1 MRARDMAGPTI
12 SVFFDARVVRPGMT
26 GVGRYALGLLRG
38 LAELPEAER
47 PAVRALALSDCVD
60 ELRRDPPLAPI
71 QWIATD
77 IDYESHPKG
86 DWGLR
91 FAIPRMVGA
100 EEIYHGPAFILPGGR
115 QRFARVVSIHDVGVF
130 ASRGDFPR
138 AFAWHLRGCIRR
150 ATAAADRIIV
160 PSRAIAE
167 ELAAILD
174 VRAEGISVIPH
185 ARARGID
192 AWGAPSAET
201 ATAPES
207 PYFISVATLE
217 PRKGPLTALEALER
231 LLAARGRGR
240 GAPSWLWIGGAG
252 FKGAS
257 IERAIGAS
265 PAADRF
271 HRLGFSEDASV
282 ERLLAGAAALVFP
295 SRYEGFGLPPLEA
308 MASGVPVVAS
318 DLPVLRELCGEAALY
333 APPGDAEA
341 LAATLGRLLDDPASA
356 RRLAELGRE
365 RARAYSWRRTA
376 MATIEAYRAALETRR
391 ARG

>member
-1 MRARDMAGPTI
+1 
-12 SVFFDARVVRPGMT
+12 
-26 GVGRYALGLLRG
+26 
-38 LAELPEAER
+38 
-47 PAVRALALSDCVD
+47 
-60 ELRRDPPLAPI
+60 
-71 QWIATD
+71 
-77 IDYESHPKG
+77 
-86 DWGLR
+86 
-91 FAIPRMVGA
+91 
-100 EEIYHGPAFILPGGR
+100 
-115 QRFARVVSIHDVGVF
+115 VGVF